1 LKISSCKESSNTG
14 IYIFSICVLFKIE
27 SISHRDSKNNFV
39 VSSPGAN
46 QTAGISSFI
55 NIFDNQ
61 LYLHPPNKALLLSG
75 WVSNISKTTP
85 S

>member
-1 LKISSCKESSNTG
+1 M
-14 IYIFSICVLFKIE
+14 
-27 SISHRDSKNNFV
+27 
-39 VSSPGAN
+39 
-46 QTAGISSFI
+46 AGISSFI